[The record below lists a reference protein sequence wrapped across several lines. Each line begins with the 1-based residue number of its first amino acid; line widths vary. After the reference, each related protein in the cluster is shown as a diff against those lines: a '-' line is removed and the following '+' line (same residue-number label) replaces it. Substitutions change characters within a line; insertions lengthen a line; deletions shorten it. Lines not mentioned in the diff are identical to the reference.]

1 MHFLITG
8 HTGFKGAWL
17 TLMLKALGHEVS
29 GISLSP
35 APSSLYERAGLEK
48 MLSRDLR
55 VDIRDFEALHQA
67 CSSVKADVVI
77 HMAAQAFVLASY
89 DMPVE
94 TFQTNVDGTLNLLRA
109 TDQDD
114 HVSSR
119 VIVTSDKVYQNDGR
133 REGYEESAPL
143 GGRDPYSASKAM
155 ADLLTQSWFSVS
167 PSPRT
172 GIVRA
177 GNVIGGGDRGPNRL
191 VPDLVTAAASKQ
203 PVKLRYPEAIRPWQ
217 HVLDCLLG
225 YLFVAASH
233 SSGRANESW
242 NVGPSQ
248 SDYVTVEKFASLF
261 FSHFGSGRYEIDTS
275 DGKQYEARMLS
286 LNARKIHT
294 ELGWRSLL
302 PTDQSIRWTAEWEA
316 MVDSGQDP
324 IKVSERQVDAFLRIA
339 ESAIKFPFG
348 GNS

>member
-1 MHFLITG
+1 MHFLVTG
-8 HTGFKGAWL
+8 HTGFKGSWL

-35 APSSLYERAGLEK
+35 APNSLFERARLEK

-55 VDIRDFEALHQA
+55 ADIRYFPALQQA
-67 CSSVKADVVI
+67 CSSVKVDVVI
-77 HMAAQAFVLASY
+77 HMAAQAFVLTSY
-89 DMPVE
+89 DLPVE
-94 TFQTNVDGTLNLLRA
+94 TFETNVDGTLNILRA

-119 VIVTSDKVYQNDGR
+119 VIVTSDKVYKNDGR

-155 ADLLTQSWFSVS
+155 ADLMTQSWFSVS
-167 PSPRT
+167 TSPRT

-177 GNVIGGGDRGPNRL
+177 GNVIGGGDRGLNRL
-191 VPDLVTAAASKQ
+191 VPDLVTAATSNQ
-203 PVKLRYPEAIRPWQ
+203 PAKLRYPEAIRPWQ

-225 YLFVAASH
+225 YLFVASSH
-233 SSGRANESW
+233 SNGRENDSW

-248 SDYVTVEKFASLF
+248 TDYVTVEQFANLF
-261 FSHFGSGRYEIDTS
+261 FSSFGSGNYEIDMS
-275 DGKQYEARMLS
+275 NAKPYEARSLS
-286 LNARKIHT
+286 LNATKIHT

-302 PTDQSIRWTAEWEA
+302 ATDQSIRWTAEWEA
-316 MVDSGQDP
+316 MVGSGQNP
-324 IKVSERQVDAFLRIA
+324 LNVSSRQVDEFLQIA
-339 ESAIKFPFG
+339 EGAMQIPFG
-348 GNS
+348 SNS